1 MKRLILVLTIVCG
14 LVLSACAPKNSP
26 SAIMD
31 KSYAQ
36 EAPMEPMAE
45 YMGAPVPAA
54 PSFEMADGSSRS
66 SYSSGGSTTPSADR
80 LVIKNASLSI
90 IVIDPIASMEAI
102 TQLADEY
109 SGWVVTSNLYKY
121 KTSSGMELPRGSIT
135 IRVPSEKLNQA
146 LTAIKDM
153 VEDPTTDIQSE
164 NVSGED
170 VTAQYTDLQSRKA
183 NLEQAEAALREIMA
197 SATKTEDVLNVF
209 NQLTQ
214 VRGEIEVIRGQI
226 KYYQESSSFSAI
238 TVDLISKASIEPI
251 TVAGWKPQGV
261 ARDALQ
267 ALINAG
273 KVMVNMAIW
282 FVIFV
287 LPILVL
293 IYAAIRIVIWIIK
306 KLFFRK
312 KNTPVVPADSQVAK
326 VSSEDK

>member
-1 MKRLILVLTIVCG
+1 MKRLILVLVVIG
-14 LVLSACAPKNSP
+14 SLVLSACAAQNAPLS
-26 SAIMD
+26 IMD

-45 YMGAPVPAA
+45 SMGAPAPAA
-54 PSFEMADGSSRS
+54 PALEMADGSSRS
-66 SYSSGGSTTPSADR
+66 SYSAGGSTAPAVDR

-90 IVIDPIASMEAI
+90 VVLDPNASMEAI
-102 TQLADEY
+102 SQLADEY
-109 SGWVVTSNLYKY
+109 SGWVVGSNLYKY
-121 KTSSGMELPRGSIT
+121 TSSSGVELPRGSIT

-146 LTAIKDM
+146 LIAIKGM
-153 VEDPTTDIQSE
+153 VEDPATDIQSE

-226 KYYQESSSFSAI
+226 KYYEESSSFSAI
-238 TVDLISKASIEPI
+238 NVDLISKASIEPI

-273 KVMVNMAIW
+273 KVLVNIAIW
-282 FVIFV
+282 FTIFV

-293 IYAAIRIVIWIIK
+293 IYLVIRVIIWIIK

-312 KNTPVVPADSQVAK
+312 KKAPVVAADPQVIEEK
-326 VSSEDK
+326 SENK

>member
-1 MKRLILVLTIVCG
+1 MRRITLVLIIIG
-14 LVLSACAPKNSP
+14 SLVLSACAANNAPLSF
-26 SAIMD
+26 SD

-36 EAPMEPMAE
+36 EAPKEPMIEE
-45 YMGAPVPAA
+45 YMGAPAPAA
-54 PSFEMADGSSRS
+54 PAMEMADSAARS
-66 SYSSGGSTTPSADR
+66 SYSSGGSTSQSVDR

-90 IVIDPIASMEAI
+90 VVVDPNKSMEAI
-102 TQLADEY
+102 AQLADEY
-109 SGWVVTSNLYKY
+109 SGWVVNSNLYKY
-121 KTSSGMELPRGSIT
+121 KSNSGVELPRGSIT
-135 IRVPSEKLNQA
+135 IRVPAEKLNQA
-146 LTAIKDM
+146 LTTIKGL
-153 VEDPTTDIQSE
+153 VEDPETDIQSE

-226 KYYQESSSFSAI
+226 KYYEESSSFSAI
-238 TVDLISKASIEPI
+238 SVDLISKASIEPI

-273 KVMVNMAIW
+273 KVLVNIAIW

-293 IYAAIRIVIWIIK
+293 IYLVIRILIWMIK

-312 KNTPVVPADSQVAK
+312 KTTPAATAETPAVVDK
-326 VSSEDK
+326 SEG